1 MKKYIKNIIEIIFT
15 VSVIVGYINDINW
28 LYYSGIVY
36 YSILFLSS
44 IFSLIV
50 MGYYKFDY
58 NILSQHV
65 SKDLLD
71 QIFDKSFNIEEF
83 IDVLII
89 LALSKDLLDQ
99 TFDKSFNIEEFIDV
113 LMILA
118 FAFYGAWMVANLML
132 GVTVINSTIFYL
144 INKYK

>member
-1 MKKYIKNIIEIIFT
+1 MKKYINNIIEIIFT

-36 YSILFLSS
+36 YSLLFLSS

-58 NILSQHV
+58 NILSQHE
-65 SKDLLD
+65 SKDLKDLLD
-71 QIFDKSFNIEEF
+71 QIFDKSFNI
-83 IDVLII
+83 
-89 LALSKDLLDQ
+89 KW
-99 TFDKSFNIEEFIDV
+99 FIDV

-118 FAFYGAWMVANLML
+118 FAFCGAWMVANLML

>member
-1 MKKYIKNIIEIIFT
+1 MKKYINNIIEIIFT

-36 YSILFLSS
+36 YSLLFLSS

-58 NILSQHV
+58 NILSQHE
-65 SKDLLD
+65 SKDLKDLLD
-71 QIFDKSFNIEEF
+71 QIFDKSFNI
-83 IDVLII
+83 
-89 LALSKDLLDQ
+89 K
-99 TFDKSFNIEEFIDV
+99 EFIDV

-118 FAFYGAWMVANLML
+118 LSKNVLDQ
-132 GVTVINSTIFYL
+132 IFDKSFN
-144 INKYK
+144 IK

>member
-1 MKKYIKNIIEIIFT
+1 
-15 VSVIVGYINDINW
+15 
-28 LYYSGIVY
+28 
-36 YSILFLSS
+36 LSS

-58 NILSQHV
+58 NILSQHE
-65 SKDLLD
+65 SKDLKDLLD
-71 QIFDKSFNIEEF
+71 QIFDKSFNI
-83 IDVLII
+83 
-89 LALSKDLLDQ
+89 K
-99 TFDKSFNIEEFIDV
+99 EFIDV

>member
-1 MKKYIKNIIEIIFT
+1 
-15 VSVIVGYINDINW
+15 
-28 LYYSGIVY
+28 
-36 YSILFLSS
+36 
-44 IFSLIV
+44 

-71 QIFDKSFNIEEF
+71 QI
-83 IDVLII
+83 
-89 LALSKDLLDQ
+89 
-99 TFDKSFNIEEFIDV
+99 FDKSFNIEEFIDV